1 MGVTIQKKFIRCL
14 AGSQIDWG
22 EFREGGV
29 PCSQECLFKERQDA
43 KTSKSNWYG
52 RLHMVKTH
60 LQNGKFKG
68 RPALGSHILL
78 GFNIF
83 NSQNII
89 PCSPDQENEYVNLL
103 KL

>member
-1 MGVTIQKKFIRCL
+1 MGVTIQKKIIRCL
-14 AGSQIDWG
+14 ADSQIDWG

-68 RPALGSHILL
+68 RPALGSHSLL
-78 GFNIF
+78 GLNILTVKISF
-83 NSQNII
+83 PVLQIRNMNMSI
-89 PCSPDQENEYVNLL
+89 
-103 KL
+103 